1 MELRTIAILFMM
13 AFIVV
18 ATSAFGTYQDSLDN
32 APDNKKVAKAKVV
45 SARELSKDLVGAS
58 GAGTAHKQSQN
69 YLDISEKADGPHVK
83 DGPNTYRGKAGGY
96 DLRDTYDSDDESVD
110 SDDSDADAAANGAPM
125 SEFQRKIKY
134 IKNIF
139 KEIFSKWGS
148 NESVLAPT
156 SVEEQVDNPMGPEGF
171 KLREKFRR
179 GARQGM
185 RKLKNAFRG
194 RSSGKK

>member
-1 MELRTIAILFMM
+1 MELRTIAILCMM

-18 ATSAFGTYQDSLDN
+18 ATSAFGTYQDSVGSV
-32 APDNKKVAKAKVV
+32 PDNKKVAKAKVV
-45 SARELSKDLVGAS
+45 SANELSKDLVGAS
-58 GAGTAHKQSQN
+58 GAGTSHKQSQS
-69 YLDISEKADGPHVK
+69 YLDISERADGPHVK
-83 DGPNTYRGKAGGY
+83 DGANTYRGKAGGY

-110 SDDSDADAAANGAPM
+110 SEGGDDGAPM

-148 NESVLAPT
+148 NASVLAPT
-156 SVEEQVDNPMGPEGF
+156 SVEEQADNPMGTEGF
-171 KLREKFRR
+171 RIREKFRR

-194 RSSGKK
+194 RSSGRK

>member
-1 MELRTIAILFMM
+1 MELRTIAILCMM

-18 ATSAFGTYQDSLDN
+18 ATSAFGTYQDSVGSV
-32 APDNKKVAKAKVV
+32 PDNKKVAKAKVV

-58 GAGTAHKQSQN
+58 GAGTSHKQSQS
-69 YLDISEKADGPHVK
+69 YLDISERADGPHVK
-83 DGPNTYRGKAGGY
+83 DGANTYRGKAGGY

-110 SDDSDADAAANGAPM
+110 SDESDGDGAPM

-156 SVEEQVDNPMGPEGF
+156 SVEEQVDNPMGDEGF
-171 KLREKFRR
+171 RIREKFRR

-194 RSSGKK
+194 RSSGRK

>member
-1 MELRTIAILFMM
+1 MELRTIAILCMM

-18 ATSAFGTYQDSLDN
+18 ATSAFGTYQDSVDN
-32 APDNKKVAKAKVV
+32 VPDNKKVAKAKVV

-58 GAGTAHKQSQN
+58 GAGTSHKQSQA

-83 DGPNTYRGKAGGY
+83 DGANTYRGKAGGY

-110 SDDSDADAAANGAPM
+110 SDGGDDGAPM

-148 NESVLAPT
+148 NASVLAPT
-156 SVEEQVDNPMGPEGF
+156 SVEEQADNPMGDEGF

-194 RSSGKK
+194 RSSGRK

>member
-18 ATSAFGTYQDSLDN
+18 ATSAFGAYQDSLDK

-45 SARELSKDLVGAS
+45 SERELSKDLVGAS

-83 DGPNTYRGKAGGY
+83 DGANAYRGKAGGY

-110 SDDSDADAAANGAPM
+110 SDDSDADGAPM

>member
-1 MELRTIAILFMM
+1 MELRTIAILCMM

-18 ATSAFGTYQDSLDN
+18 ATSAFGTYQDSVGN
-32 APDNKKVAKAKVV
+32 VPDNKKVAKAKVV
-45 SARELSKDLVGAS
+45 SASELSKDLVGAS
-58 GAGTAHKQSQN
+58 GAGTSHKQSQA
-69 YLDISEKADGPHVK
+69 YLDISERADGPHVK

-110 SDDSDADAAANGAPM
+110 SDDSDGGGDGAPM

-171 KLREKFRR
+171 RLREKFRR

>member
-1 MELRTIAILFMM
+1 MM

-18 ATSAFGTYQDSLDN
+18 ATSAFGTYQDSVDKV
-32 APDNKKVAKAKVV
+32 PDNKTVAKAKVV

-58 GAGTAHKQSQN
+58 GAGTSHKQSQS

-83 DGPNTYRGKAGGY
+83 DGANTYRGKAGGY

-110 SDDSDADAAANGAPM
+110 SDGGDGAPM

-156 SVEEQVDNPMGPEGF
+156 SVEEQADNPMGDEGF

-194 RSSGKK
+194 RSSGRK

>member
-1 MELRTIAILFMM
+1 MELRTIAILCMM

-18 ATSAFGTYQDSLDN
+18 ATSAFGTYQDSVGSV
-32 APDNKKVAKAKVV
+32 PDNKKVAKAKVV
-45 SARELSKDLVGAS
+45 SASELSKDLVGAS
-58 GAGTAHKQSQN
+58 GAGTSHKQSQA
-69 YLDISEKADGPHVK
+69 YLDISERADGPHVK
-83 DGPNTYRGKAGGY
+83 DGANTYRGKAGGY

-110 SDDSDADAAANGAPM
+110 SDDSDGGGDGAPM

-148 NESVLAPT
+148 NASVLAPT
-156 SVEEQVDNPMGPEGF
+156 SVEEQLDNPMGDEGF

-194 RSSGKK
+194 RSSGRK

>member
-1 MELRTIAILFMM
+1 MM

-18 ATSAFGTYQDSLDN
+18 ATSAFGTYQDSLGN
-32 APDNKKVAKAKVV
+32 APVPDNKTVAKAKVIPA
-45 SARELSKDLVGAS
+45 SKLSKELVGAS
-58 GAGTAHKQSQN
+58 GAGTSHKQSQVF
-69 YLDISEKADGPHVK
+69 LDISERADGPHVK
-83 DGPNTYRGKAGGY
+83 DGANTYRGKAGGY

-110 SDDSDADAAANGAPM
+110 SDDSDADADGAPM

-148 NESVLAPT
+148 NASVLAPT
-156 SVEEQVDNPMGPEGF
+156 SVEEQADNPMGDEGF

-194 RSSGKK
+194 RSSGRK

>member
-18 ATSAFGTYQDSLDN
+18 ATSAFGTYQDSLDK
-32 APDNKKVAKAKVV
+32 APDNKTVAKAKVV

-58 GAGTAHKQSQN
+58 GAGTAHKQSQS
-69 YLDISEKADGPHVK
+69 YLDISERADGPHVK
-83 DGPNTYRGKAGGY
+83 DGANTYRGKAGGY

-110 SDDSDADAAANGAPM
+110 SDDSDADADGAPM

-148 NESVLAPT
+148 NASVLAPT
-156 SVEEQVDNPMGPEGF
+156 SVEEQADNPMGDEGF

-194 RSSGKK
+194 RSSGRK

>member
-1 MELRTIAILFMM
+1 MELRTVAILFMM

-18 ATSAFGTYQDSLDN
+18 ATSAFGTYQDSIGN
-32 APDNKKVAKAKVV
+32 APAPDNKTVAKAKVIPA
-45 SARELSKDLVGAS
+45 SKLSKDLVGAS
-58 GAGTAHKQSQN
+58 GAGTSHKQSQVF
-69 YLDISEKADGPHVK
+69 LDISERADGPHVK
-83 DGPNTYRGKAGGY
+83 DGANTYRGKAGGY

-110 SDDSDADAAANGAPM
+110 SDDSAPV

-156 SVEEQVDNPMGPEGF
+156 SIEEQVDNPMGDEGF
-171 KLREKFRR
+171 RLREKFRR

>member
-18 ATSAFGTYQDSLDN
+18 ATSAFGTYQDSLDK

-83 DGPNTYRGKAGGY
+83 DGANTYRGKAGGY

-110 SDDSDADAAANGAPM
+110 SDDSDADGDGAPM

>member
-1 MELRTIAILFMM
+1 MELRTVAILCMM

-18 ATSAFGTYQDSLDN
+18 ATSAFGTYQDSVDKV
-32 APDNKKVAKAKVV
+32 PDNKTVAKAKVV

-58 GAGTAHKQSQN
+58 GAGTSHKQSQS

-83 DGPNTYRGKAGGY
+83 DGANTYRGKAGGY

-110 SDDSDADAAANGAPM
+110 SDGGDGAPM

-156 SVEEQVDNPMGPEGF
+156 SVEEQADNPMGDEGF

-194 RSSGKK
+194 RSSGRK

>member
-1 MELRTIAILFMM
+1 MM

-18 ATSAFGTYQDSLDN
+18 ATSAFCTYQDSVGN
-32 APDNKKVAKAKVV
+32 VPDNKKVAKAKGV
-45 SARELSKDLVGAS
+45 SASELSKDLVGAS
-58 GAGTAHKQSQN
+58 GAGTSHKQSQS
-69 YLDISEKADGPHVK
+69 YLDISERADGPHVK
-83 DGPNTYRGKAGGY
+83 DGANTYRGKAGGY

-110 SDDSDADAAANGAPM
+110 SDESDGDGAPM

-156 SVEEQVDNPMGPEGF
+156 SVEEQVDNPMGDEGF
-171 KLREKFRR
+171 RIREKFRR

-194 RSSGKK
+194 RSSGRK

>member
-18 ATSAFGTYQDSLDN
+18 ATSAFGTYQDSLDK

-58 GAGTAHKQSQN
+58 GAGTAHKQSQS
-69 YLDISEKADGPHVK
+69 YLDISERADGPHVK
-83 DGPNTYRGKAGGY
+83 DGANTYRGKAGGY

-110 SDDSDADAAANGAPM
+110 SDDSEDGDGAPM

-156 SVEEQVDNPMGPEGF
+156 SVEEQVDNPMGDEGF

>member
-1 MELRTIAILFMM
+1 MELRTIAILCMM

-18 ATSAFGTYQDSLDN
+18 ATSAFGTYQDSVDN
-32 APDNKKVAKAKVV
+32 VPDNKKVAKAKVV

-58 GAGTAHKQSQN
+58 GAGTSHKQSQA
-69 YLDISEKADGPHVK
+69 YLDISERADGPHVK
-83 DGPNTYRGKAGGY
+83 DGANTYRGKAGGY

-110 SDDSDADAAANGAPM
+110 SDGGDDGAPM

-148 NESVLAPT
+148 NASVLAPT
-156 SVEEQVDNPMGPEGF
+156 SVEEQADNPMGDEGF

-194 RSSGKK
+194 RSSGRK

>member
-1 MELRTIAILFMM
+1 MM

-18 ATSAFGTYQDSLDN
+18 ATSAFGTYQDSLDK
-32 APDNKKVAKAKVV
+32 APDNKTVAKAKVV

-58 GAGTAHKQSQN
+58 GAGTSHKQSQA

-83 DGPNTYRGKAGGY
+83 DGANTYRGKAGGY

-110 SDDSDADAAANGAPM
+110 SDDSEDGDGAPM

-148 NESVLAPT
+148 NASVLAPT
-156 SVEEQVDNPMGPEGF
+156 SVEEQADNPMGDEGF

-194 RSSGKK
+194 RSSGRK

>member
-1 MELRTIAILFMM
+1 MELRTVAILFMM

-18 ATSAFGTYQDSLDN
+18 ATSAFGTYQDSLGN
-32 APDNKKVAKAKVV
+32 APDNKTVAKAKVIPA
-45 SARELSKDLVGAS
+45 SKLSKDLVGAS
-58 GAGTAHKQSQN
+58 GAGTSHKQSQI
-69 YLDISEKADGPHVK
+69 YLDISERADGPHVK
-83 DGPNTYRGKAGGY
+83 DGANTYRGKAGGY
-96 DLRDTYDSDDESVD
+96 DLRDTYDSDSDSVN
-110 SDDSDADAAANGAPM
+110 SDDSDSNGDGAPI

-148 NESVLAPT
+148 NESVLAPA
-156 SVEEQVDNPMGPEGF
+156 SIEEQLDNPMGPEGF
-171 KLREKFRR
+171 RLREKFRR

>member
-1 MELRTIAILFMM
+1 MELRTIAILCMM

-18 ATSAFGTYQDSLDN
+18 ATSAFGTYQDSVGN
-32 APDNKKVAKAKVV
+32 VPDNKKVAKAKVV
-45 SARELSKDLVGAS
+45 SASELSKDLVGAS
-58 GAGTAHKQSQN
+58 GAGTSHKQSQS
-69 YLDISEKADGPHVK
+69 YLDISERADGPHVK

-110 SDDSDADAAANGAPM
+110 SDDSDGGGGAPM

-171 KLREKFRR
+171 RLREKFRR

>member
-1 MELRTIAILFMM
+1 MM

-18 ATSAFGTYQDSLDN
+18 ATSAFGTYQDSLDK

-83 DGPNTYRGKAGGY
+83 DGANTYRGKAGGY

-110 SDDSDADAAANGAPM
+110 SDDSDADGDGAPM

>member
-1 MELRTIAILFMM
+1 MELRTIAILCMM

-18 ATSAFGTYQDSLDN
+18 ATSAFGTYQDSVGN
-32 APDNKKVAKAKVV
+32 VPDNKKVAKAKVV

-58 GAGTAHKQSQN
+58 GAGTSHKQSQS
-69 YLDISEKADGPHVK
+69 YLDISERADGPHVK
-83 DGPNTYRGKAGGY
+83 DGANTYRGKAGGY

-110 SDDSDADAAANGAPM
+110 SDDSEGGGDGAPM

-171 KLREKFRR
+171 RLREKFRR

>member
-18 ATSAFGTYQDSLDN
+18 ATSAFGTYQDSLDKT
-32 APDNKKVAKAKVV
+32 PDNKKVAKAKVV
-45 SARELSKDLVGAS
+45 SGRELSKDLVGAS

-69 YLDISEKADGPHVK
+69 YLDISERADGPHVK

-110 SDDSDADAAANGAPM
+110 SDDSDADGDANGAPM
-125 SEFQRKIKY
+125 SEFQRKIRY

-156 SVEEQVDNPMGPEGF
+156 SVEEQVDNPMGDEGF

-194 RSSGKK
+194 RSGGRK

>member
-18 ATSAFGTYQDSLDN
+18 ATSAFGTYQDSLDK

-45 SARELSKDLVGAS
+45 SERELSKDLVGAS

-83 DGPNTYRGKAGGY
+83 DGANAYRGKAGGY

-110 SDDSDADAAANGAPM
+110 SDDSDADADGAPM

-148 NESVLAPT
+148 NASVLAPT

>member
-1 MELRTIAILFMM
+1 MELRTVAILFMM

-18 ATSAFGTYQDSLDN
+18 ATSAFGTYQDSIGN
-32 APDNKKVAKAKVV
+32 APDNKTVAKAKVIPA
-45 SARELSKDLVGAS
+45 SKLSKELVGAS
-58 GAGTAHKQSQN
+58 GAGTSHKQSQI
-69 YLDISEKADGPHVK
+69 YLDISERADGPHVK
-83 DGPNTYRGKAGGY
+83 DGANTYRGKAGGY
-96 DLRDTYDSDDESVD
+96 DLRDTYDSDSDSVN
-110 SDDSDADAAANGAPM
+110 SDDSDSNGDGAPI

-148 NESVLAPT
+148 NESVLAPA
-156 SVEEQVDNPMGPEGF
+156 SIEEQLDNPMGPEGF
-171 KLREKFRR
+171 RLREKFRR